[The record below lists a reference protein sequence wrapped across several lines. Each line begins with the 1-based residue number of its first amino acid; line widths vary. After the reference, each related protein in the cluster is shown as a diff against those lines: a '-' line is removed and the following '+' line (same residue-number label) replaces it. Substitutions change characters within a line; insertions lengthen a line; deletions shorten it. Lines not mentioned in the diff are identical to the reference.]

1 MIPILPA
8 TPHGEMLRREFNVA
22 FPTSIR
28 SRNEQA
34 VRKILSKPY
43 LSSSN
48 WYLNSFACN
57 IYIVRRQRG
66 RRFSYFVLSRTGTK
80 DSLSGG
86 SFPTFKVEAIFVSFI
101 NRPPSSEPEQS
112 PSSRHS
118 PSSTSIILFPAAAAS
133 LQASQVS
140 YCCYLPNKDLNLAI
154 QTEPVIKSSYLS
166 RGPISLGSSIPI
178 LQKLEIGQM
187 AR

>member
-86 SFPTFKVEAIFVSFI
+86 SFPTFKVEAIFVSSSI
-101 NRPPSSEPEQS
+101 GLRPPSRSRAPQVDIPLVLPVS
-112 PSSRHS
+112 FSSLLQPHHCKHHRYH
-118 PSSTSIILFPAAAAS
+118 TAATCQIKISI
-133 LQASQVS
+133 
-140 YCCYLPNKDLNLAI
+140 
-154 QTEPVIKSSYLS
+154 
-166 RGPISLGSSIPI
+166 
-178 LQKLEIGQM
+178 
-187 AR
+187 